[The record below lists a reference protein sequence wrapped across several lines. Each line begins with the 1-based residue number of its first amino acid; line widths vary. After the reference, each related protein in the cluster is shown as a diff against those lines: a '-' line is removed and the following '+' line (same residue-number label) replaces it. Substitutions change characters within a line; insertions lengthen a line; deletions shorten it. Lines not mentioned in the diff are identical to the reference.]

1 MSDSIF
7 KQNYFEIFSI
17 EVSTDPD
24 LNQLKE
30 KNREWQQQVH
40 PDRFANSSDAEKRE
54 AMQQTSLINQAFNTL
69 KDPVLR
75 LQYMLSLKG
84 VDMNSETD
92 TTMDG
97 AFLME
102 QMELREEIGDAKNN
116 SEPFDL
122 LDKLSSGLKKKSSD
136 LTHDFDKYYQQDEL
150 DKGREIV
157 RKLQF
162 LNKAQKE
169 INDIV
174 EQLEDELL

>member
-7 KQNYFEIFSI
+7 KQNYFEVFSLP
-17 EVSTDPD
+17 VSTDPD
-24 LNQLKE
+24 MNQLKE

-54 AMQQTSLINQAFNTL
+54 AMQKTSLINQAFNTL

-97 AFLME
+97 GFLME
-102 QMELREEIGDAKNN
+102 QMELREQIGDARNN

-122 LDKLSSGLKKKSSD
+122 LDKLAAGLKKKSANLND
-136 LTHDFDKYYQQDEL
+136 DFEKYYQQDEL

-169 INDIV
+169 INDLV